1 VTEVVAG
8 VLLLV
13 GSAFVLIS
21 AIGVIRLPDVYMR
34 LHAATKA
41 GTLGAG
47 IVLAGAAVL
56 FGALGV
62 TVKAL
67 VVFVFLLLTAPVAAH
82 VLGRA
87 SYYDGTEKWSRTEL
101 DELAGRY
108 DGAVGAGS
116 VGPAREADAPKAPS
130 QT

>member
-1 VTEVVAG
+1 VTEVIAG

-21 AIGVIRLPDVYMR
+21 AIGVVRFPDVYMR
-34 LHAATKA
+34 MHAATKA

-62 TVKAL
+62 SVKAL

-87 SYYDGTEKWSRTEL
+87 SYHDGTPKWSRTAL
-101 DELAGRY
+101 DELEGRY
-108 DGAVGAGS
+108 AASAGGDAGHERS
-116 VGPAREADAPKAPS
+116 DAPAGTPRA
-130 QT
+130 

>member
-1 VTEVVAG
+1 VTEIVAG

-13 GSAFVLIS
+13 GSGFVLVS
-21 AIGVIRLPDVYMR
+21 AIGVIRFPDVYMR

-47 IVLAGAAVL
+47 IVLAAAAVL

-62 TVKAL
+62 TVKAM

-108 DGAVGAGS
+108 DAAG
-116 VGPAREADAPKAPS
+116 GGIGGEPEADAPKAPPRA
-130 QT
+130 

>member
-13 GSAFVLIS
+13 GSAFVLVS
-21 AIGVIRLPDVYMR
+21 AIGVIRFPDVYMR

-47 IVLAGAAVL
+47 IVLAAAAVL

-108 DGAVGAGS
+108 EGAGGAAS
-116 VGPAREADAPKAPS
+116 ADPESDTDAPTATP
-130 QT
+130 QA

>member
-1 VTEVVAG
+1 MTEVIAG
-8 VLLLV
+8 ILLLI

-21 AIGVIRLPDVYMR
+21 AIGVVRFPDVYMR

-47 IVLAGAAVL
+47 IVLAAAAVL

-67 VVFVFLLLTAPVAAH
+67 VVFLFLLLTAPVAAH

-87 SYYDGTEKWSRTEL
+87 AHYDGAPKWSRTTV
-101 DELAGRY
+101 DELEGRY
-108 DGAVGAGS
+108 DDATDEVD
-116 VGPAREADAPKAPS
+116 GPTGTPTP
-130 QT
+130 T

>member
-1 VTEVVAG
+1 VIEVIAG

-13 GSAFVLIS
+13 GSAFVLVS
-21 AIGVIRLPDVYMR
+21 AIGVVRLPDVYMR

-47 IVLAGAAVL
+47 IVLGGAAVL

-67 VVFVFLLLTAPVAAH
+67 VVFVFLLLTAPVAGH

-108 DGAVGAGS
+108 DAAGDAAA
-116 VGPAREADAPKAPS
+116 GEGHDAPKGKPVA
-130 QT
+130 

>member
-1 VTEVVAG
+1 VTEIVAG

-13 GSAFVLIS
+13 GSGFVLVS
-21 AIGVIRLPDVYMR
+21 AIGVIRFPDVYMR

-47 IVLAGAAVL
+47 IVLAAAAVL

-62 TVKAL
+62 TVKAM

-108 DGAVGAGS
+108 DAAGRDHTLD
-116 VGPAREADAPKAPS
+116 PEREADAPQAPPRA
-130 QT
+130 

>member
-1 VTEVVAG
+1 MIEVIAG

-13 GSAFVLIS
+13 GSAFVLVS
-21 AIGVIRLPDVYMR
+21 AIGVVRLPDVYMR

-47 IVLAGAAVL
+47 IVLGGAAVL

-67 VVFVFLLLTAPVAAH
+67 VVFLFLLLTAPVAAH

-87 SYYDGTEKWSRTEL
+87 SYYEGAEKWSRTWL
-101 DELAGRY
+101 DELEGRY
-108 DGAVGAGS
+108 DEAAAAGADGGS
-116 VGPAREADAPKAPS
+116 DAPTGTPGP
-130 QT
+130 